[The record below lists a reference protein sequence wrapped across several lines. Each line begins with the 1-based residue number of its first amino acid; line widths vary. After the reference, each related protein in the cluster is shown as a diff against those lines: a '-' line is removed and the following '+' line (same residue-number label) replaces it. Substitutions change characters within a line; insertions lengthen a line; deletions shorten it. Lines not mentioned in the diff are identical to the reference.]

1 MAAVAGGR
9 LDPGS
14 QLPLNG
20 AVLGLLLSHPGG
32 IPLRDFGR
40 LFHQHHGQR
49 LDLPRHGYRSLRH
62 LLGDMKELVVL
73 DEEGK
78 EPWVRC
84 RRPACDQLLEAKP
97 SKRCCHHP
105 RIHKEAP
112 PERQHP
118 EAPKAVPRPWN
129 SCYHLPAPPDHPPA
143 GSAPGHQASAWL
155 PRAVSL
161 SHFPSSR
168 LPVAAPRQPPLLTL
182 TNQPLDL
189 AAYQGAA
196 LNSPVQAPS
205 RLPRP
210 TRPASPQLDPLMAE
224 RAELEQNVA
233 RVLRDHPGGISLFR
247 FRQAYGAA
255 YSHPFPLD
263 STASVKEQLAAM
275 PGAVR
280 VEGCGVQ
287 TMLFPVCPQEVP
299 SKETGLA
306 PSLPEAVASL
316 ASPDVVPPA
325 PAVVCPSPSIS
336 ASPPEATLAP
346 AGPEH
351 PPVPCSPPPGH
362 RVALGAPVEIPVSP
376 AASAAPWSL
385 GMGWEHG
392 AMGPITEETDVL
404 EGIATATPAAG
415 AVPSELGA
423 ELSLPLVL
431 ASSVSLSPTGSPWG
445 PTPALSLDHVA
456 ATDDVLYGLNP
467 APSSAS
473 CPSPEPSFSSTLP
486 GPVSGSHPLMAVVSP
501 EPAWSPIQDVD
512 SARERP
518 PFRPLP
524 LGEPS
529 LASPYKHQEDRE
541 APWMAIKPEL
551 PLPHISR
558 LRPPPMGSK
567 RKLPKHNPDLC
578 VLL

>member
-14 QLPLNG
+14 QLTLNG
-20 AVLGLLLSHPGG
+20 AVLELLLSHPGG
-32 IPLRDFGR
+32 IPLRDLGR
-40 LFHQHHGQR
+40 LFHQHHGRR
-49 LDLPRHGYRSLRH
+49 LDLPRHGYRSLPQ
-62 LLGDMKELVVL
+62 LLGDLKELVVL

-84 RRPACDQLLEAKP
+84 RHAACDLLPETKP
-97 SKRCCHHP
+97 PKRRRHHP

-118 EAPKAVPRPWN
+118 GAPKAAPRPWN
-129 SCYHLPAPPDHPPA
+129 SCHHLAAPPDHPPA
-143 GSAPGHQASAWL
+143 GSAPGHQASTWL

-161 SHFPSSR
+161 SRFPSSR
-168 LPVAAPRQPPLLTL
+168 LPVAAPRQPPLLIF
-182 TNQPLDL
+182 TNQSRGL

-196 LNSPVQAPS
+196 LNSPAQAPS

-233 RVLRDHPGGISLFR
+233 WVLRGHPGGISLFR

-263 STASVKEQLAAM
+263 STASAKEQLAAM
-275 PGAVR
+275 PGVVR
-280 VEGCGVQ
+280 VEGWGVQ
-287 TMLFPVCPQEVP
+287 TMLFPVCPQELP
-299 SKETGLA
+299 SEETGLA
-306 PSLPEAVASL
+306 PSLPEAVAAL
-316 ASPDVVPPA
+316 ASPD
-325 PAVVCPSPSIS
+325 VVCPSPSIS
-336 ASPPEATLAP
+336 ASSPEATLVP
-346 AGPEH
+346 AGPEQ

-392 AMGPITEETDVL
+392 AMGPITEETDVM
-404 EGIATATPAAG
+404 EGVAIATPAAG
-415 AVPSELGA
+415 SVPSELGA
-423 ELSLPLVL
+423 ELPLPLAL
-431 ASSVSLSPTGSPWG
+431 ASSVALSPAGSPWG
-445 PTPALSLDHVA
+445 PTPALSLDDVA
-456 ATDDVLYGLNP
+456 ATDAVLYGLNS

-473 CPSPEPSFSSTLP
+473 CPSPEPSCSPTLP
-486 GPVSGSHPLMAVVSP
+486 GPMSGGHPLMAVVSP
-501 EPAWSPIQDVD
+501 EPAWSPIQDVPGTAD

-529 LASPYKHQEDRE
+529 LASPYKHWEDRG
-541 APWMAIKPEL
+541 APWAAIKPESR
-551 PLPHISR
+551 LPHISP
-558 LRPPPMGSK
+558 LRPPSMGSK
-567 RKLPKHNPDLC
+567 RKPLKGKPNLC

>member
-1 MAAVAGGR
+1 MAAVAGGW

-14 QLPLNG
+14 QLTLKG

-32 IPLRDFGR
+32 IPLRDLGR
-40 LFHQHHGQR
+40 LFHQHHGRR

-62 LLGDMKELVVL
+62 LLGDLKELVVL

-84 RRPACDQLLEAKP
+84 RHAACDLLPEAKP
-97 SKRCCHHP
+97 PKRRRHHP

-118 EAPKAVPRPWN
+118 RAPKAAPRPWN
-129 SCYHLPAPPDHPPA
+129 SCHHLAAPPDHPPA
-143 GSAPGHQASAWL
+143 GSAPGHQASTWL

-168 LPVAAPRQPPLLTL
+168 LPVAAPRQPPLLIF
-182 TNQPLDL
+182 TNQSRGL

-196 LNSPVQAPS
+196 LNSPAQAPS

-210 TRPASPQLDPLMAE
+210 TRPASPQLDPPMAE

-233 RVLRDHPGGISLFR
+233 RVLRGHPGGISLFR

-275 PGAVR
+275 PGVVR
-280 VEGCGVQ
+280 VEGWGVQ
-287 TMLFPVCPQEVP
+287 TMLFPVRPQELP
-299 SKETGLA
+299 SEETGLA
-306 PSLPEAVASL
+306 PSLPEAVAAL
-316 ASPDVVPPA
+316 ASPDVVPAA

-336 ASPPEATLAP
+336 ASSPEATLAP
-346 AGPEH
+346 AGPEQ

-362 RVALGAPVEIPVSP
+362 RVALGASVEIPVSP

-392 AMGPITEETDVL
+392 AMGPITEEDVM
-404 EGIATATPAAG
+404 EGVTIATPAAG
-415 AVPSELGA
+415 SVPSELGA
-423 ELSLPLVL
+423 ELPLPLDL

-445 PTPALSLDHVA
+445 PTPALSLDDVA
-456 ATDDVLYGLNP
+456 ATDAVLYGLNP

-473 CPSPEPSFSSTLP
+473 CPSPEPSCSPTLP
-486 GPVSGSHPLMAVVSP
+486 GPMSGGHPLMAVVSP
-501 EPAWSPIQDVD
+501 EPAWSPIQDIPGTVD

-529 LASPYKHQEDRE
+529 LASPYKHREDRG
-541 APWMAIKPEL
+541 APWAAIKPESHL
-551 PLPHISR
+551 PP
-558 LRPPPMGSK
+558 LRPPSMGSK
-567 RKLPKHNPDLC
+567 RKPLKRKPDLC